1 MNREGQVM
9 KRQIQI
15 TALLSFLVLV
25 FSPPVFSQDE
35 DSSVSTET
43 ESEQTPAENTEV
55 PTAQEVEINEDNYRQ
70 FMELRDARQQ
80 RNVMPEDAFKP
91 GSGLQSLD
99 DLPEDSQKHLR
110 NQLREIILEGDQ
122 WQPGDEATEYPYTP
136 SEAAGSNSPLEK
148 QEKEAWGELVDG
160 YHQREAEIYANSARS
175 GAASA
180 AGSHGSGTG
189 KSQEKG
195 AQDGGGEQSA
205 QGEQSNQQS
214 SSDQAGNEGSYS
226 PGGSNDPNAKST
238 EGVSQNAMEFLKQL
252 GNHGGNAEEGS
263 TIPTMGSG
271 GQGDLQSQAS
281 QQGNTERGDPV
292 GHGSQGSSNDPSPSS
307 TTGTSQSAMEFLQQ
321 MGNQGGNAEEGGNSP
336 TAGNGGQGDFQAQ
349 AGELNRSG
357 QDNPSA
363 GDPQGTENQSTTNS
377 ATAGTSQNAMEFLQG
392 QGEQDG
398 DAGEGTT
405 DASTADSGQEQEG
418 TEAQIAATPPTSP
431 PPVSPEESEEQNVEG
446 VSQNALEYLMGDDA
460 QSEDTTNNESQTN
473 DSVTDPETTL
483 SIEELLNAKGVGET
497 TGTNFE
503 QTIDDPER
511 SATQDNP
518 DEDGES

>member
-1 MNREGQVM
+1 MNREDRIM

-15 TALLSFLVLV
+15 AALLSFLVLV

-35 DSSVSTET
+35 DSSPSTET
-43 ESEQTPAENTEV
+43 DSEQTPAENTEV

-189 KSQEKG
+189 ESQEKG

-226 PGGSNDPNAKST
+226 PNGSNDPNAKST

-252 GNHGGNAEEGS
+252 GNQGGNAEEGS

-271 GQGDLQSQAS
+271 EEGDFQTQTSQEGDSEQGA
-281 QQGNTERGDPV
+281 TA
-292 GHGSQGSSNDPSPSS
+292 GSSPQGTSNEPTSIS
-307 TTGTSQSAMEFLQQ
+307 TAGTSQSAMEFLQQ
-321 MGNQGGNAEEGGNSP
+321 MGNQSGNAEDGNSTP
-336 TAGNGGQGDFQAQ
+336 TAEENGQGELQAQ
-349 AGELNRSG
+349 AGEQTSSG

-363 GDPQGTENQSTTNS
+363 GDPQGTKNESTPNS

-405 DASTADSGQEQEG
+405 DASTADTGQGQEG
-418 TEAQIAATPPTSP
+418 TETQIAATPPTSP

-446 VSQNALEYLMGDDA
+446 VSQNALEYLMGGDA
-460 QSEDTTNNESQTN
+460 QSEDITNNESQTN
-473 DSVTDPETTL
+473 DSVTDPEATL
-483 SIEELLNAKGVGET
+483 SIEELLNAKGVG
-497 TGTNFE
+497 GN
-503 QTIDDPER
+503 
-511 SATQDNP
+511 
-518 DEDGES
+518 DGNKF